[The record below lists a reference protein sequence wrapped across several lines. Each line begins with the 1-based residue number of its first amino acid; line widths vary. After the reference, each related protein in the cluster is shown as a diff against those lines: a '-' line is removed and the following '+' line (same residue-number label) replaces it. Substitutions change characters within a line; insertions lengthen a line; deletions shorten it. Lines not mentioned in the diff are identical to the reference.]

1 MFSAYYWYRE
11 TLNISPN
18 VESPQ
23 EVNWTIGLTLNTN
36 YLFYLQLSLTALCLI
51 LSWVLVYLAMVKGI
65 TESPKVVYVTALF
78 PYLVLIIFF
87 IRAVTLRGM
96 EDGIAHLFT
105 PKVGPDL
112 QSSRVLG
119 YQFISLQFSLLLD
132 PTVWL
137 EAGTQIFFSLGL
149 SFGSLIAYS
158 SYNPVNNNCVRW
170 VGQMVMNVYCLL
182 LYSII

>member
-36 YLFYLQLSLTALCLI
+36 YLFYLQLPLTALCLI

-112 QSSRVLG
+112 QTFRPPESLVTSLFLFSSLCCWTPLSGWRRELRFSSPSAYLLAV
-119 YQFISLQFSLLLD
+119 SL
-132 PTVWL
+132 PTAPTTLSTITVS
-137 EAGTQIFFSLGL
+137 GGL
-149 SFGSLIAYS
+149 
-158 SYNPVNNNCVRW
+158 VRW
-170 VGQMVMNVYCLL
+170 
-182 LYSII
+182 

>member
-112 QSSRVLG
+112 QSPWLPVYFSSVLSTAG
-119 YQFISLQFSLLLD
+119 PHCLAGGGNSDFLLPRPIFWQSHCLQLL
-132 PTVWL
+132 
-137 EAGTQIFFSLGL
+137 QS
-149 SFGSLIAYS
+149 
-158 SYNPVNNNCVRW
+158 C
-170 VGQMVMNVYCLL
+170 QQ
-182 LYSII
+182 